1 MNNRFRNLLSLACL
15 FALGATLSAD
25 TTVESSAEIPLLSP
39 SELEELLGPIAL
51 YPDSIIALVLPA
63 CTNPTDIVRSARFI
77 DSQKDSSLID
87 TMPWDESVIALAHY
101 PDVVRELD
109 ENLEWAIQVG
119 DAFLVQPEDVM
130 RAIQR
135 LRARARALGHLESD
149 PHQSIIA
156 EDQVIR
162 IVPNDP
168 EVVYIP
174 TYDTRVVYVD
184 RYVGVPSIEYATWF
198 GIGSWLCFDLD
209 WASWNVRVVK
219 PHWRTHWYQSRPWH
233 RPDFHRRDPF
243 WSHRDRFRDWTPPR
257 KPHPRSFRDHNPPKW
272 NHNPG
277 RNDYHPSP
285 NPSKRPSFSRPVA
298 PRHDSFRKPEAWHS
312 PSRHSSGNLKPD
324 RRPDRDHRPT
334 PRLNK
339 EPKSGYTSPSN
350 HIPDRSF
357 RKRDHNPPKDH
368 GKIHPRPSFESKR
381 PPTPKASRFNNKAP
395 RQPAIGIRPPSGS
408 PHPSNRY
415 PGKGTPSQGNGPGK
429 KHDR

>member
-1 MNNRFRNLLSLACL
+1 FYVNGTRFFVKGSNW
-15 FALGATLSAD
+15 
-25 TTVESSAEIPLLSP
+25 IPEAMCRTSF
-39 SELEELLGPIAL
+39 ERTRAELLYTRQSGINFL
-51 YPDSIIALVLPA
+51 
-63 CTNPTDIVRSARFI
+63 RFWGGGI
-77 DSQKDSSLID
+77 
-87 TMPWDESVIALAHY
+87 TES
-101 PDVVRELD
+101 
-109 ENLEWAIQVG
+109 
-119 DAFLVQPEDVM
+119 DAFFDLCDE
-130 RAIQR
+130 
-135 LRARARALGHLESD
+135 LGILIWTEFW
-149 PHQSIIA
+149 QSGDTIIA

-272 NHNPG
+272 NNNPG